1 MASRIITDVHEN
13 IELCIEEL
21 KRMCRS
27 GEVKE
32 AKAEYERAK
41 QCINIVY
48 PEVKFPDFPGAG
60 A

>member
-13 IELCIEEL
+13 IAICIKEL
-21 KRMCRS
+21 RWMCRR
-27 GEVKE
+27 GEVEE

-48 PEVKFPDFPGAG
+48 PEVKFPEFPGAG